1 MEEKQ
6 FILKHKS
13 SVDTRR
19 LGKELKLSPK
29 LKVELSEGG
38 ISIETVGNT
47 VSITLDIDNEPIFIC
62 MSESAWQKHNSGFEV
77 NYQTIQNH
85 IKEIKKKNGKRRN

>member
-6 FILKHKS
+6 FVLKYKS

-29 LKVELSEGG
+29 LKVEISDGG
-38 ISIETVGNT
+38 ISIETIGKT

-62 MSESAWQKHNSGFEV
+62 MSESAWEKHNNGFEV

-85 IKEIKKKNGKRRN
+85 IKEIKVKNGKRRK